1 MWHAAPHD
9 GSTLKPLSGP
19 VLLAYARYL
28 GLDPETEPELLHVA
42 REALTDA
49 LPLGWERH
57 LDATHNMPFF
67 YCHNGGFTSWQHPQ
81 LNHYLAK
88 IEMLRRPAARPQH
101 KPRQS
106 QYSPRQPSPHAAA
119 PPQYE
124 QYRQQAAAAAGGG
137 VRSGLPTA
145 SARCADG
152 RPPHSPSPQHSP
164 APRHSPA
171 PSASRSSFGGG
182 GGGSSSCSSCS
193 DGAARQPAGVAR
205 QALPSWEERWR
216 RQQQQAEQRQLEQ
229 WQQWK
234 HSPKPATPHRQQ
246 APPRPLSGASWE
258 EAGGGGAA
266 DAKAEHAAAHEA
278 AEGEGEEEPG
288 LG

>member
-1 MWHAAPHD
+1 MWHATPHD

-101 KPRQS
+101 KRAVDSLASGVSRPRN
-106 QYSPRQPSPHAAA
+106 RG
-119 PPQYE
+119 
-124 QYRQQAAAAAGGG
+124 QAGSGG
-137 VRSGLPTA
+137 
-145 SARCADG
+145 
-152 RPPHSPSPQHSP
+152 
-164 APRHSPA
+164 
-171 PSASRSSFGGG
+171 
-182 GGGSSSCSSCS
+182 
-193 DGAARQPAGVAR
+193 
-205 QALPSWEERWR
+205 
-216 RQQQQAEQRQLEQ
+216 
-229 WQQWK
+229 
-234 HSPKPATPHRQQ
+234 
-246 APPRPLSGASWE
+246 
-258 EAGGGGAA
+258 
-266 DAKAEHAAAHEA
+266 
-278 AEGEGEEEPG
+278 
-288 LG
+288 